1 MHIHTNIHTCESTRT
16 RVRHTYKPPP
26 PHLLQHTHPLTPPH
40 SLTLGVRAR
49 AHTHTHTRVDGY
61 LSMCSLWALVTSWS
75 RLASS
80 LSERWSCAGKSVRT
94 RSRTC
99 ASIAFEAM
107 RCRRVPSLMPCSRN
121 KPNRKSCFLS
131 MSGAL
136 PVVITGGREGIQ
148 ESLRTQNRIWPRAR
162 VRMVR
167 RANSGSRESGNAGH

>member
-1 MHIHTNIHTCESTRT
+1 MHIRTYVCARTHACVPAHIQAAPPTSSTHTHTLA
-16 RVRHTYKPPP
+16 P
-26 PHLLQHTHPLTPPH
+26 PHH
-40 SLTLGVRAR
+40 LTLGACAR
-49 AHTHTHTRVDGY
+49 THKQTHTHTRVDGY
-61 LSMCSLWALVTSWS
+61 LSMCSLWAFDTSWS

-99 ASIAFEAM
+99 ASIAFDAM

-131 MSGAL
+131 MSGGAL
-136 PVVITGGREGIQ
+136 PAVITGGREGIQ
-148 ESLRTQNRIWPRAR
+148 ESMRTQKRIRSRAM

-167 RANSGSRESGNAGH
+167 RANSGSRESGNAA